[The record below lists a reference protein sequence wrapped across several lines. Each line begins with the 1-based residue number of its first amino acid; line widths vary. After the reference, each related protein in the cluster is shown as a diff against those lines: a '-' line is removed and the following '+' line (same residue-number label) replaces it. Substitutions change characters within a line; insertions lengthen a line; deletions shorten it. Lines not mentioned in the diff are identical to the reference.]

1 MLKKQRLKRKPL
13 KNQSKPGDYNVD
25 ENAKRFMLDTLRT
38 DYIEFMTK
46 CSKIPGAMVQKQQA
60 FMRFDEGHMWM
71 QNAIVSYVDEAVESL
86 PKGTPDSV
94 LPTMDNV
101 EIVDETPYFDTTQP
115 VVEVHEGF

>member
-1 MLKKQRLKRKPL
+1 M
-13 KNQSKPGDYNVD
+13 D
-25 ENAKRFMLDTLRT
+25 EKAKRFMLDTLRT

-46 CSKIPGAMVQKQQA
+46 CSKIPGAMIQKQQA

-71 QNAIVSYVDEAVESL
+71 QNAIVSYVDEAPAEQ
-86 PKGTPDSV
+86 PQAEV